1 MILSWSTNSKMW
13 GASMRIP
20 TVPMVVTRK
29 KSHSWARSTT
39 MATYFQSSR
48 IWNRA
53 GWTLLI
59 QKKLSNH
66 FKFFKMYQHLHSH
79 RAWMWKACNLQGQCA
94 QWKGGIP
101 TELALSISSDLMW
114 HFDWSWKSSL
124 FSLTLF
130 YSGSLFGFTCK
141 FVVTSTLRVWKRVQN
156 FWPKKFPPNNKR
168 SQNAG

>member
-114 HFDWSWKSSL
+114 HFDWSWKVRSSL
-124 FSLTLF
+124 NPFLLREFIWIYVQICCDFHIKSVEEGTKLLT
-130 YSGSLFGFTCK
+130 
-141 FVVTSTLRVWKRVQN
+141 
-156 FWPKKFPPNNKR
+156 
-168 SQNAG
+168 